1 MIPTQIN
8 NLYHEGIISL
18 CKIDQYMQY
27 IDITKLVLNIFYRMF
42 VENGSNFNNSD
53 IYIVNRI
60 LDSYKNYCNDINL
73 LLISADVLFVYMK
86 KVSKYQ
92 NEIIE
97 NGMRTIQN
105 KNDVTNNEVYAIL
118 IELEKIIRLN

>member
-60 LDSYKNYCNDINL
+60 LDSYKNYFNDINL

-105 KNDVTNNEVYAIL
+105 KNDVTNNEIYAIL

>member
-60 LDSYKNYCNDINL
+60 LDSYKNYFSDINL

-105 KNDVTNNEVYAIL
+105 KNDVTNNEIYAIL

>member
-1 MIPTQIN
+1 
-8 NLYHEGIISL
+8 
-18 CKIDQYMQY
+18 
-27 IDITKLVLNIFYRMF
+27 MF

-60 LDSYKNYCNDINL
+60 LDSYKNYFNDINL

>member
-1 MIPTQIN
+1 MA
-8 NLYHEGIISL
+8 L
-18 CKIDQYMQY
+18 
-27 IDITKLVLNIFYRMF
+27 
-42 VENGSNFNNSD
+42 

-60 LDSYKNYCNDINL
+60 LDSYKNYFNDINL